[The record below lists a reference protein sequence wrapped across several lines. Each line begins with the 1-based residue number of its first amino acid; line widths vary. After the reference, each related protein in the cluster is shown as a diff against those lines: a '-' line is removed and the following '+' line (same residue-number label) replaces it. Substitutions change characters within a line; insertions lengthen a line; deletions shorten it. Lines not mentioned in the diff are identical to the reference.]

1 MLCGS
6 LERRGVWGRMDTC
19 IHMAELLCSSPETIT
34 ILLINCVSGSV
45 VSDSLP
51 RYGQQPTRLLCPWD
65 SPGKNTGVGSHSL
78 LQGIFPTQGSNAGLP
93 HFWQILYHLSH
104 QGSLQC
110 KIKSFLKKKLV
121 LQWSDQ
127 HHLYCFK
134 YSQSFISGSVCTHF
148 FEASSQGIV
157 VAYVMATVWSS
168 CG

>member
-34 ILLINCVSGSV
+34 LLLINCVSRSV

-110 KIKSFLKKKLV
+110 KIKSFLKKKKTKTKTQVKQKLRV
-121 LQWSDQ
+121 KPSPPALEA
-127 HHLYCFK
+127 
-134 YSQSFISGSVCTHF
+134 QSLNHQTTREVPESH
-148 FEASSQGIV
+148 
-157 VAYVMATVWSS
+157 
-168 CG
+168 